1 MNARSTILLVLWFLC
16 PPSLILSADTTVL
29 LDSGR
34 RVRGDI
40 VVYDSVADVL
50 TMRQQRPGATLV
62 WRANWDRIRSA
73 TVDNVE
79 LSGKELRDRTRRD
92 VTALVIDKTTASES
106 AHTSTPAVRI
116 LPTIHK
122 SPEEL
127 AGRLAAIPMAGPRLP
142 QITDTA
148 LTSVAARWYDDGLC
162 GRGIV
167 VGLRDD
173 PLSGYPDLEGRQF
186 PYGVPLSER
195 GYTRDLFR
203 NARAIDVY
211 GPPNFVGPVPLP
223 ALSSGRPATSSVIT
237 TPGRSDPFL
246 MLDNGGNGRVSRL
259 LPLIITP
266 PGQPNPFLELT
277 TP

>member
-1 MNARSTILLVLWFLC
+1 MNARSTILLVLWFHC
-16 PPSLILSADTTVL
+16 PPSLIFSADTTVS

-34 RVRGDI
+34 RVRGEI
-40 VVYDSVADVL
+40 VVDESVADVL
-50 TMRQQRPGATLV
+50 TVRQQRLGATLV
-62 WRANWDRIRSA
+62 WQSNWDRIRSA
-73 TVDNVE
+73 NVGSVE
-79 LSGKELRDRTRRD
+79 LSRNELRDRIRRD
-92 VTALVIDKTTASES
+92 ATPQKIEKTTVSELDPG
-106 AHTSTPAVRI
+106 TTPAVRI
-116 LPTIHK
+116 LPTNHK
-122 SPEEL
+122 SPEEP
-127 AGRLAAIPMAGPRLP
+127 AGRMSAIPMAGPRLP
-142 QITDTA
+142 QRTDTA
-148 LTSVAARWYDDGLC
+148 VTSVAVRWFDDGLC

-167 VGLRDD
+167 IGLRDD

-195 GYTRDLFR
+195 GYARDLFR

-211 GPPNFVGPVPLP
+211 GPPSFVGPVPLP
-223 ALSSGRPATSSVIT
+223 ALGSGRPATSSVIT
-237 TPGRSDPFL
+237 TPRRSEPFF